1 MKATSPRKQLNI
13 RSDEAY
19 FLAHALAERSNV
31 STQDVVLNALKS
43 YAEKW
48 PGNPGEETAVR
59 SAEFQRLM
67 EISRRARKKW
77 KYGEGSDHADMYDE
91 HGLPL

>member
-19 FLAHALAERSNV
+19 FLARELAARSHE
-31 STQDVVLNALKS
+31 STQDVVLKALKS
-43 YAEKW
+43 YAENMPDK
-48 PGNPGEETAVR
+48 PGEELVAR

-67 EISRRARKKW
+67 EISRRARRKW
-77 KYGEGSDHADMYDE
+77 KYSEPHDHSDMYDE
-91 HGLPL
+91 HGLPV